1 MQAYMKSALPFYG
14 VQKPARDRILK
25 EVFADHPLTSFD
37 DWRDTVLGLWRSARF
52 REERY
57 AAIALVRN
65 RSCRAY
71 RTLDALPLYEELI
84 VTGAWWDFVDD
95 VAGLVGEL
103 LRAHRGE
110 LSALMREWSRDPDLW
125 KRRVSIICQVG
136 FKRETD
142 LALLYDCIEPNVA
155 DQAFFIRK
163 AIGWAL
169 RDYAWTDP
177 REIDR
182 YVRANAGRISALSR
196 REASRN
202 LGRLLA

>member
-14 VQKPARDRILK
+14 VQKPARDRVLK
-25 EVFADHPLTSFD
+25 QVFAEHPLASFEE
-37 DWRDTVLGLWRSARF
+37 WRAAVLELWHGARF

-57 AAIALVRN
+57 AALALVRD
-65 RSCRAY
+65 RAY
-71 RTLDALPLYEELI
+71 RSYRSLDAFPLYEELI
-84 VTGAWWDFVDD
+84 VTGAWWDLVDD
-95 VAGLVGEL
+95 VTGLVGEL
-103 LRAHRGE
+103 LRAHQSHV
-110 LSALMREWSRDPDLW
+110 SAVMRQWSCDDDMW

-136 FKRETD
+136 FKHDTD
-142 LALLYDCIEPNVA
+142 LDLLYGCIEPNLG
-155 DQAFFIRK
+155 DHAFFIRK

-177 REIDR
+177 AEIDR
-182 YVRANAGRISALSR
+182 YVRANDGRLSPLSR